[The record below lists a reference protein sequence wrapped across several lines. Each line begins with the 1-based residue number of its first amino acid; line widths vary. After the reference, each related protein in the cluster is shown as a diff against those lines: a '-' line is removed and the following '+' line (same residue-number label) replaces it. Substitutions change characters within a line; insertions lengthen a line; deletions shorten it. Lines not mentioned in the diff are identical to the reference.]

1 MQTDPTMLA
10 IGFQLTNGKLEEYKS
25 SPVTMTRI
33 YHTATINDAVKLL
46 DYGYLVYIDATDQA
60 ALTTIRNH
68 AAKQA
73 PKSKGCMYGFWL
85 NWIERYWS

>member
-33 YHTATINDAVKLL
+33 YHTATINDCGLRV
-46 DYGYLVYIDATDQA
+46 G
-60 ALTTIRNH
+60 H
-68 AAKQA
+68 
-73 PKSKGCMYGFWL
+73 
-85 NWIERYWS
+85 ERKNSSPGL